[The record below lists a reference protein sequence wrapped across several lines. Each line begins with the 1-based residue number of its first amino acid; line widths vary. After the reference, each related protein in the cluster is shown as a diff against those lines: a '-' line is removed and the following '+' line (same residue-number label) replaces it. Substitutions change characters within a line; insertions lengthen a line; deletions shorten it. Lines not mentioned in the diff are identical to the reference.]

1 MDTDDGDILSES
13 AVCNEIDDMLDE
25 AMDDS
30 VEEEDAGPTPPKF
43 SKIFSSSSGGDSPQ
57 RRHTK
62 SSWEFHTPRGVTSTK
77 NRNEEKFKTPK
88 IVTSDSPVSRSP
100 VCSWRERKVPS
111 YTLFLSSG
119 SRSPRPS
126 P

>member
-1 MDTDDGDILSES
+1 MDTEDGDILSES

-62 SSWEFHTPRGVTSTK
+62 SSWEPGSSTHRAESLAQRIETKKSSKLPRS
-77 NRNEEKFKTPK
+77 
-88 IVTSDSPVSRSP
+88 
-100 VCSWRERKVPS
+100 
-111 YTLFLSSG
+111 
-119 SRSPRPS
+119 
-126 P
+126 